1 MDLGVAGREERGE
14 RGMSAEKH
22 VPTRV
27 RGGEGGT
34 EGVDRIESVPATGF
48 VGSTK

>member
-1 MDLGVAGREERGE
+1 MVDLGGAE

-22 VPTRV
+22 VPTR
-27 RGGEGGT
+27 GEGGT
-34 EGVDRIESVPATGF
+34 KGIESVPTTEE

>member
-1 MDLGVAGREERGE
+1 VDLGGAGREE

-27 RGGEGGT
+27 RGGEGG
-34 EGVDRIESVPATGF
+34 V
-48 VGSTK
+48 